1 MQDTIE
7 TVSML
12 AVKGVLVPVIGLFL
26 AWASAKL
33 PAWITSHVKN
43 QREAAILNKLATL
56 SLTVVQEVDQT
67 VVSGL
72 GNKVTK
78 AALVA
83 AKDQALET
91 LKSHLGAQGL
101 QEIEQVLGLEN
112 QDAVIKM
119 LVSFIEQSVHSLK
132 LSTPAA

>member
-7 TVSML
+7 TIGML
-12 AVKGVLVPVIGLFL
+12 AIKGFIMPVIGLFL
-26 AWASAKL
+26 AWASTKL
-33 PAWITSHVKN
+33 PAWITTHIKN

-67 VVSGL
+67 VVSNL

-78 AALVA
+78 ASLSA
-83 AKDQALET
+83 ARDQALET
-91 LKSHLGAQGL
+91 LKSHLGPQGL
-101 QEIEQVLGLEN
+101 QEIEQVFGLEN

-119 LVSFIEQSVHSLK
+119 LVSFIEQGVHSLK
-132 LSTPAA
+132 LSTPSE